1 MQCRVLPH
9 EAGDGPWNM
18 AVDHW
23 MLDSVLADPGTAML
37 RTYEWSV
44 PTLSLGYFQHR
55 AEADADPR
63 WQDAAR
69 VRRATGGGAIWH
81 DRELTYALVLPAD
94 HPLTR
99 RSKDLYRAVH
109 QAIVGV
115 LAERGIHARR
125 RGESEARVGRDRPL
139 LCFLDRDAE
148 DLVVGGSK
156 VLGSAQRRR
165 SGALLQHGSLL
176 LETSGRTPE
185 LPGLADLA
193 PGAAVEAPDAW
204 AGSVRDV
211 LLKAVGLESEP
222 HVFMHAERAEA
233 EAIAAAI
240 YRSAGWTDR
249 R

>member
-1 MQCRVLPH
+1 
-9 EAGDGPWNM
+9 M

-23 MLDSVLADPGTAML
+23 MLDAVVADPSMAML

-63 WQDAAR
+63 WRGAAL

-99 RSKDLYRAVH
+99 RSKDLYRTVH
-109 QAIVGV
+109 QAIVGL
-115 LAERGIHARR
+115 LAERGIGARR
-125 RGESEARVGRDRPL
+125 RGEAEARVGRDRPL

-165 SGALLQHGSLL
+165 AGALLQHGSLL
-176 LETSGRTPE
+176 LETSERTPE
-185 LPGLADLA
+185 LPGLAGLA
-193 PGAAVEAPDAW
+193 PETAVDSPGAW
-204 AGSVRDV
+204 AVLVRNV
-211 LLKAVGLESEP
+211 LSNAVGLEP
-222 HVFMHAERAEA
+222 IAHVFMDVERAA
-233 EAIAAAI
+233 AARIADAI
-240 YRSAGWTDR
+240 YRAASWTDR

>member
-9 EAGDGPWNM
+9 ESGDGPWNM
-18 AVDHW
+18 AVDQW
-23 MLDSVLADPGTAML
+23 MLDSVVADPSTAML

-55 AEADADPR
+55 AEAEADPR
-63 WQDAAR
+63 WRGAAL

-99 RSKDLYRAVH
+99 RSKDLYHAVH
-109 QAIVGV
+109 LAFVGL
-115 LAERGIHARR
+115 LADRGIVARR
-125 RGESEARVGRDRPL
+125 RGEAEARVGRDRPL

-148 DLVVGGSK
+148 DLVVAGSK

-165 SGALLQHGSLL
+165 AGALLQHGSLL
-176 LETSGRTPE
+176 LETSERTPE
-185 LPGLADLA
+185 LPGLASLA
-193 PGAAVEAPDAW
+193 PEAPVAPPDAW
-204 AGSVRDV
+204 AASVQKV
-211 LLKAVGLESEP
+211 LFKAIGLESIA
-222 HVFMHAERAEA
+222 HVFMDADRAA
-233 EAIAAAI
+233 AAQIADAI
-240 YRSAGWTDR
+240 YRAPSWTDR

>member
-1 MQCRVLPH
+1 MQCRVLPY

-18 AVDHW
+18 AVDQW
-23 MLDSVLADPGTAML
+23 MLDSVVADPSMAMF

-63 WQDAAR
+63 WRKAAL
-69 VRRATGGGAIWH
+69 VRRSTGGGAIWH
-81 DRELTYALVLPAD
+81 DRELTYALVLPAN

-109 QAIVGV
+109 QAIVG
-115 LAERGIHARR
+115 LLSERGIVARR
-125 RGESEARVGRDRPL
+125 RGEAEARVGRDRPL

-148 DLVVGGSK
+148 DLVVDGSK

-165 SGALLQHGSLL
+165 AGALLQHGSLL
-176 LETSGRTPE
+176 LDTSEQTPE
-185 LPGLADLA
+185 LPGLAALA
-193 PGAAVEAPDAW
+193 PEKSIPSPATWADLVQNVLFKAVELDPIIQ
-204 AGSVRDV
+204 
-211 LLKAVGLESEP
+211 
-222 HVFMHAERAEA
+222 VFTRAERD
-233 EAIAAAI
+233 AADRLAHAV
-240 YRSAGWTDR
+240 YRDPGWTDR

>member
-1 MQCRVLPH
+1 MQCLVLPH

-18 AVDHW
+18 AVDQW
-23 MLDSVLADPGTAML
+23 MLDSVVADPSRAML

-55 AEADADPR
+55 AEAEADPR
-63 WQDAAR
+63 WRGAAL

-94 HPLTR
+94 HLLTR

-109 QAIVGV
+109 QALVGL
-115 LAERGIHARR
+115 LADRGIIARR
-125 RGESEARVGRDRPL
+125 RGEAEARVGRDRPL

-165 SGALLQHGSLL
+165 AGALLQHGSLL
-176 LETSGRTPE
+176 LETSERTPE
-185 LPGLADLA
+185 LPGLASLA
-193 PGAAVEAPDAW
+193 HEILDDSPANW
-204 AGSVRDV
+204 AGLVQDV
-211 LLKAVGLESEP
+211 LVKAIGLEP
-222 HVFMHAERAEA
+222 FGHVFMDAERAV
-233 EAIAAAI
+233 AAQLAKDI
-240 YRSAGWTDR
+240 YRATSWTDR